1 MTDTLNEQ
9 QRHYN
14 MSRIRSKDTKPE
26 EIVRKYLFSKGLRFR
41 KNDRRYPGHPDV
53 VLPKYK
59 TVVFVNGCFWHRCPH
74 CGLSMPKSNVEFWE
88 AKFARNRAR
97 DARDNALLVSG
108 GWTVITIWECRL
120 KKGRFD
126 ATMRELVREVRR
138 AEELRAQ
145 GLRSGRL
152 VEIGSAPAWR
162 VRRER
167 HRRRGRRG

>member
-59 TVVFVNGCFWHRCPH
+59 TVVFVNGCFWHRHEGCRYASIPATNREYWNQ
-74 CGLSMPKSNVEFWE
+74 KFERNVE
-88 AKFARNRAR
+88 R
-97 DARDNALLVSG
+97 DAWEQKELREM
-108 GWTVITIWECRL
+108 GWNVIVVWECEL
-120 KKGRFD
+120 KKG
-126 ATMRELVREVRR
+126 AREETLERLYNEINNGK
-138 AEELRAQ
+138 EE
-145 GLRSGRL
+145 
-152 VEIGSAPAWR
+152 
-162 VRRER
+162 
-167 HRRRGRRG
+167 

>member
-59 TVVFVNGCFWHRCPH
+59 TVVFVNGCFWHRHEGCRYASIPATNREYWNQ
-74 CGLSMPKSNVEFWE
+74 KFERNVE
-88 AKFARNRAR
+88 R
-97 DARDNALLVSG
+97 DAWEQKELREM
-108 GWTVITIWECRL
+108 GWNVIVVWECEL
-120 KKGRFD
+120 KK
-126 ATMRELVREVRR
+126 AAREETLERLYNEINNGK
-138 AEELRAQ
+138 EE
-145 GLRSGRL
+145 
-152 VEIGSAPAWR
+152 
-162 VRRER
+162 
-167 HRRRGRRG
+167 

>member
-59 TVVFVNGCFWHRCPH
+59 TVVFVNGCFWHRHEGCRYASTPATNREFWNQ
-74 CGLSMPKSNVEFWE
+74 KFERNVE
-88 AKFARNRAR
+88 R
-97 DARDNALLVSG
+97 DAREQKELREM
-108 GWTVITIWECRL
+108 GWNVIVVWECEL
-120 KKGRFD
+120 KKPGQLERKL
-126 ATMRELVREVRR
+126 AK
-138 AEELRAQ
+138 
-145 GLRSGRL
+145 RL
-152 VEIGSAPAWR
+152 AA
-162 VRRER
+162 
-167 HRRRGRRG
+167 

>member
-59 TVVFVNGCFWHRCPH
+59 TVVFVNGCFWHRHEGCRYASIPATNREYWNQ
-74 CGLSMPKSNVEFWE
+74 KFERNVE
-88 AKFARNRAR
+88 R
-97 DARDNALLVSG
+97 DAREQKELREL
-108 GWTVITIWECRL
+108 GWRVIVVWECEL
-120 KKGRFD
+120 KK
-126 ATMRELVREVRR
+126 AVRE
-138 AEELRAQ
+138 ETLE
-145 GLRSGRL
+145 RL
-152 VEIGSAPAWR
+152 CHEITDS
-162 VRRER
+162 EKE
-167 HRRRGRRG
+167 

>member
-59 TVVFVNGCFWHRCPH
+59 TVVFVNGCFCHRHEGCRYASTPATNREFWNH
-74 CGLSMPKSNVEFWE
+74 KFERNVE
-88 AKFARNRAR
+88 R
-97 DARDNALLVSG
+97 DAREQKELREM
-108 GWTVITIWECRL
+108 GWNVIVVWECEL
-120 KKGRFD
+120 KK
-126 ATMRELVREVRR
+126 AVREETLERLYHKITDSEK
-138 AEELRAQ
+138 EELM
-145 GLRSGRL
+145 
-152 VEIGSAPAWR
+152 
-162 VRRER
+162 
-167 HRRRGRRG
+167 

>member
-59 TVVFVNGCFWHRCPH
+59 TVVFVNGCFWHRHEGCRYASTPATNREFWNQ
-74 CGLSMPKSNVEFWE
+74 KFERNVE
-88 AKFARNRAR
+88 R
-97 DARDNALLVSG
+97 DAREQKELHEL
-108 GWTVITIWECRL
+108 GWKVIVAWECEL
-120 KKGRFD
+120 KKD
-126 ATMRELVREVRR
+126 IREETLERLYHEITDSEK
-138 AEELRAQ
+138 EE
-145 GLRSGRL
+145 
-152 VEIGSAPAWR
+152 
-162 VRRER
+162 
-167 HRRRGRRG
+167 

>member
-59 TVVFVNGCFWHRCPH
+59 TVVFVNGCFWHRHEGCRYASNPATNREFWNQ
-74 CGLSMPKSNVEFWE
+74 KFERNVE
-88 AKFARNRAR
+88 R
-97 DARDNALLVSG
+97 DAREQKELREM
-108 GWTVITIWECRL
+108 GWNVIVVWECEL
-120 KKGRFD
+120 KK
-126 ATMRELVREVRR
+126 AAREETLERLYNEITNGK
-138 AEELRAQ
+138 EE
-145 GLRSGRL
+145 
-152 VEIGSAPAWR
+152 
-162 VRRER
+162 
-167 HRRRGRRG
+167 